1 MPKILILFAD
11 EHIAMVN
18 AVADGARAVR
28 FSEVE
33 TRRAGAPALPGG
45 VEDLALF
52 DAIVLGVSARGA
64 IHPEIQRVIE
74 QAAKALPTVSW
85 QNKVGSAFVAA
96 PDAGDQVVDLWPA
109 LATLGGMGMLVVS
122 PAGAQAEAARA
133 LGTRVAQVVGWVT
146 HARSHHHA
154 H

>member
-11 EHIAMVN
+11 EDIAMVN
-18 AVADGARAVR
+18 AVAEGARAVR

-33 TRRAGAPALPGG
+33 TRRVDTRELLGG
-45 VEDLALF
+45 VEELALY

-64 IHPEIQRVIE
+64 IHPEVQRVIE
-74 QAAKALPTVSW
+74 QAANALPTGSW

-96 PDAGDQVVDLWPA
+96 PDAGDPVVDLWPA
-109 LATLGGMGMLVVS
+109 LATLGAMGMLVVA
-122 PAGAQAEAARA
+122 PAGAHVEAARA